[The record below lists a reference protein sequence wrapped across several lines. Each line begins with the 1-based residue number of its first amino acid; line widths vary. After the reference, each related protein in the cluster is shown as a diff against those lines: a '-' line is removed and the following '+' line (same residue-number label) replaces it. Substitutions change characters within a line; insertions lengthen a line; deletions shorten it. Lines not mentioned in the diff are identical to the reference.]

1 MKMTEKEYAQLANR
15 VYDRKDI
22 RNKMTLPEGVTEL
35 EWQDDAKWTGFS
47 AGVYQVAENHIVI
60 SFTGSNEELI
70 EDFLLNNIPIGLGY
84 SGPQVEDAARLT
96 FKVMEK
102 YPNAKIEF
110 TGHSLGGGL
119 ASMMA
124 ILFNKKAYVFD
135 PAPFKSTIMS
145 YKEIFQLFTALY
157 ASGYRNKEF
166 FDYFSYGFK
175 HLLKEDPLLDI
186 YNERVNNVSSWFT
199 SGEFLQVLRDNSNY
213 IESDLENWREYAET
227 NLFLPETRRN
237 FGAIVGQER
246 MLDIGKKFPEK
257 MGIFKIIDWKTGK
270 FTSEGG
276 NTPSFNEATQLH
288 SILLLQGVM
297 ASDPFRESVK
307 ALPIALNLIF
317 DSQFYAVDLEKGTDP
332 DLLARLVKQQI
343 GGVDKQPLD
352 TESRTIEKRPVLDSL
367 ADALNTVAARTG
379 AADKEEQQM
388 LAAQALEW
396 FYFQT
401 KDYQYNGS
409 AFFKNTANGVLQ
421 YTLAASE
428 NYDGQQKANTNTK
441 GQTVV
446 RNEKSGKYT
455 EAWIKQIFAAN
466 GLSGQAVRWRGW
478 QQWTLATNATA
489 SSAWALDADKSQIMV
504 GAEGNDA
511 FSGGNGDDLLIG
523 GAGNDTLSGK
533 GGHNVLAGGAG
544 EDTYFITAGS
554 SNTIIDAD
562 GAGSILWNGMRLT
575 GESKADGENRWV
587 DAGRNIT
594 YYMLDNDLYIS
605 HFSPTSA
612 FGIRIAGWKE
622 GALGLHLGS
631 EPAERSHYTRIL
643 GDWQPRLTDAG
654 TYAPLGE
661 RLADGSLKGGVH
673 KENGFD
679 DVIAAPKANTP
690 YHIEGGKGDDALG
703 GNTGNDLIEGGEGRD
718 LIAGGGGSDI
728 LAGGGG
734 DDFIF
739 AAARLNASPR
749 RSPDERWTLPP
760 RQRGRIAFAGRTWG
774 QVEEKGGDNPAYT
787 MYGIGRPFNEP
798 QGTAGDRIYGGDGND
813 SIYAGNTDDYIAA
826 DSEYMEKGQ
835 AISGTGNDSVYA
847 GGGNDTVLGGGGKD
861 LIWGDGLVEAGNIN
875 SVAPE
880 MHGHDTIDAGEG
892 DDRVYGGGG
901 DDFIQGGS
909 GNDRLF
915 GDSAFVQPEEILPVK
930 FHGTDEIHGG
940 SGSDWIVG
948 GGGDDFLYGDEGDDF
963 LFGDAND
970 DNPYPELN
978 GRDYIEGGSGDDQ
991 ASGGYGDDEIHG
1003 GEGDDKLFGNAGS
1016 DTIFGG
1022 EGNDLIRGD
1031 GEVGLQNGADD
1042 GADTLHGG
1050 RGNDNI
1056 TGDGGNDLLYGDED
1070 DDTVYGGAGNDT
1082 LYGGDGDDTLIGDN
1096 SDQTPEED
1104 LGIPA
1109 ESGRDDTLYGGN
1121 GDDQLMGGIGND
1133 TLYGGEGNDKL
1144 WGDLGLP
1151 RDHHPEGFAGDDV
1164 LDGGAGDDYLD
1175 GGRGNDLLY
1184 GGEGSDMLSGGNGND
1199 RLYGGEGSDLLD
1211 GGEGDDL
1218 LYGGAGG
1225 DDLDGGTGQDRLEGG
1240 AGNDIYR
1247 YHTGDGTTT
1256 IADREGQSAIL
1267 LDSLQD
1273 LSFEEYENG
1282 IAIRNGKA
1290 GDVLYLEGY
1299 HTAQSGKASA
1309 DLENVFLYEQS
1320 LNGNWISLA
1329 DIEEQIR
1336 QPAAPAAAN
1345 TAPQVL
1351 HPAEAYTARAGTPFS
1366 YTLPENWFADRED
1379 AALAYGLAAADGSP
1393 LPNWLHY
1400 DPATR
1405 TLSGTPPEQVSG
1417 SLKLTVTA
1425 TDSGGLSAAQ
1435 DWMFSVQGKYPA
1447 ALGSAYNVIRGSQ
1460 IIPQQ
1465 SALMYADHFQTW
1477 EDDATQ
1483 EDNTRTILSHQGS
1496 DAVKMRRNAEG
1507 IWDMKHIRN
1516 TNLPE
1521 NPVLHGTDG
1530 ADSLKGQSSLLPWGS
1545 EIHGHGGNDT
1555 LYGSNKADLLFGDD
1569 GDDDILGYDGSD
1581 TLFGGR
1587 GNDQLN
1593 GGAGSDTYIFTKGDG
1608 QDTVI
1613 EHLHPDEYNR
1623 TIFADRQLS
1632 EMVLRREGNDLAI
1645 AAAHGS
1651 DCVTFKNFFGMEGYE
1666 NELFLFQDTAM
1677 TGDEMAAALGRADL
1691 MVQAMS
1697 SFGTDAAAASPEH
1710 TRQPETPNML
1720 LAAGSLS

>member
-1 MKMTEKEYAQLANR
+1 M
-15 VYDRKDI
+15 
-22 RNKMTLPEGVTEL
+22 
-35 EWQDDAKWTGFS
+35 
-47 AGVYQVAENHIVI
+47 
-60 SFTGSNEELI
+60 
-70 EDFLLNNIPIGLGY
+70 
-84 SGPQVEDAARLT
+84 
-96 FKVMEK
+96 
-102 YPNAKIEF
+102 
-110 TGHSLGGGL
+110 
-119 ASMMA
+119 
-124 ILFNKKAYVFD
+124 
-135 PAPFKSTIMS
+135 
-145 YKEIFQLFTALY
+145 
-157 ASGYRNKEF
+157 
-166 FDYFSYGFK
+166 
-175 HLLKEDPLLDI
+175 
-186 YNERVNNVSSWFT
+186 
-199 SGEFLQVLRDNSNY
+199 
-213 IESDLENWREYAET
+213 
-227 NLFLPETRRN
+227 
-237 FGAIVGQER
+237 
-246 MLDIGKKFPEK
+246 
-257 MGIFKIIDWKTGK
+257 
-270 FTSEGG
+270 
-276 NTPSFNEATQLH
+276 
-288 SILLLQGVM
+288 
-297 ASDPFRESVK
+297 
-307 ALPIALNLIF
+307 
-317 DSQFYAVDLEKGTDP
+317 
-332 DLLARLVKQQI
+332 
-343 GGVDKQPLD
+343 
-352 TESRTIEKRPVLDSL
+352 DSL
-367 ADALNTVAARTG
+367 ADTLNTVATRTG
-379 AADKEEQQM
+379 TGNQEERLM
-388 LAAQALEW
+388 LAAQAAEW
-396 FYFQT
+396 FYFQA

-421 YTLAASE
+421 YTAAWGE
-428 NYDGQQKANTNTK
+428 NYDGQKEANTDEK
-441 GQTVV
+441 GKTVV
-446 RNEKSGKYT
+446 KDHKSDKYT

-523 GAGNDTLSGK
+523 GAGNDTLSGM

-544 EDTYFITAGS
+544 EDTYFITTGS

-679 DVIAAPKANTP
+679 DVIDAPRANTP

-739 AAARLNASPR
+739 AASRLNAAPR

-798 QGTAGDRIYGGDGND
+798 QGTAGDRIYGGDGSD

-826 DSEYMEKGQ
+826 DSEYTENGH
-835 AISGTGNDSVYA
+835 AISGTGNDDVFA

-892 DDRVYGGGG
+892 DDKVYGGGG
-901 DDFIQGGS
+901 NDFIQGGS

-940 SGSDWIVG
+940 SGSDWIIG

-978 GRDYIEGGSGDDQ
+978 GRDYIDGGSGDDQ

-1016 DTIFGG
+1016 DTMFGG

-1070 DDTVYGGAGNDT
+1070 NDTVYGGAGNDT
-1082 LYGGDGDDTLIGDN
+1082 LYGGEGDDTLIGDN
-1096 SDQTPEED
+1096 SGQIPEED

-1144 WGDLGLP
+1144 WGDLGLH

-1225 DDLDGGTGQDRLEGG
+1225 DELDGGTGQDRLEGG

-1267 LDSLQD
+1267 LDSLQE

-1425 TDSGGLSAAQ
+1425 TDSGGLTAAQ

-1460 IIPQQ
+1460 IASKH
-1465 SALMYADHFQTW
+1465 SARLYADHIQI
-1477 EDDATQ
+1477 Q
-1483 EDNTRTILSHQGS
+1483 EDGTRTILSHQGS
-1496 DAVKMRRNAEG
+1496 DAMKMHRNAEG
-1507 IWDMKHIRN
+1507 GWDTERIRN
-1516 TNLPE
+1516 ADLPE

-1545 EIHGHGGNDT
+1545 EIRGHGGNDT
-1555 LYGSNKADLLFGDD
+1555 LYGSNKADLLFGGD
-1569 GDDDILGYDGSD
+1569 GDDGILGYDGSD

-1587 GNDQLN
+1587 GNDRLN
-1593 GGAGSDTYIFTKGDG
+1593 GGAGGDTYIFTKGDG
-1608 QDTVI
+1608 QDTVT
-1613 EHLHPDEYNR
+1613 ERPDSAETNR
-1623 TIFADRQLS
+1623 AVFADRQLS
-1632 EMVLRREGNDLAI
+1632 EMVLGREGNDLSVSA
-1645 AAAHGS
+1645 S
-1651 DCVTFKNFFGMEGYE
+1651 RSRDRVTFKNFFGTAGYGHD
-1666 NELFLFQDTAM
+1666 LFLFQDAAV
-1677 TGDEMAAALGRADL
+1677 TGADIAAALGGADL

-1697 SFGTDAAAASPEH
+1697 SFGTDAAAASSEH